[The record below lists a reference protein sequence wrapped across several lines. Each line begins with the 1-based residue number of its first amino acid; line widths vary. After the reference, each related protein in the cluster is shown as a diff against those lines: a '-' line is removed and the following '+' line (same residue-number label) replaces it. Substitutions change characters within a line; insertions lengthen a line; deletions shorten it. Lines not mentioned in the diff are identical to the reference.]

1 MATLLRARSSLLRPI
16 EGARLGEIVIAF
28 GMALWR
34 WLSHYSIARCFLLF
48 EEHKIDGCLKL
59 LGDIDAFSLGVG
71 NEVAAAARI

>member
-1 MATLLRARSSLLRPI
+1 MASLLRARSPLLRPI
-16 EGARLGEIVIAF
+16 EGTRLREIVVAF

-34 WLSHYSIARCFLLF
+34 WFSHYSIAGCFLLF
-48 EEHKIDGCLKL
+48 EEHKIDRCLKL